1 METLLFD
8 TGAVEST
15 ARTDAVIEAVESTAR
30 TDAVIEAVE
39 SAFEACE
46 RGNAIMP
53 AKSSIDLPRYNG
65 DFRAMPA
72 YLDAGAWDAAGLI
85 LIHLTVSR

>member
-1 METLLFD
+1 
-8 TGAVEST
+8 
-15 ARTDAVIEAVESTAR
+15 
-30 TDAVIEAVE
+30 
-39 SAFEACE
+39 
-46 RGNAIMP
+46 MP

-72 YLDAGAWDAAGLI
+72 YLDTGAWDAAGLI